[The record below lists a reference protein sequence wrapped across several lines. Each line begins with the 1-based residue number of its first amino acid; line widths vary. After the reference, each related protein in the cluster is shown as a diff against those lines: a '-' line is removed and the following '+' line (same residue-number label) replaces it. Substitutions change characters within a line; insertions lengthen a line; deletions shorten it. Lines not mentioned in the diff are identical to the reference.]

1 MDAKK
6 REIRNL
12 ECQLAFR
19 EASGEASEKGIL
31 GTITGR
37 AICFNAESQILDEW
51 GQTFR
56 EVIAPEAATMEFL
69 NTQDIKINMLHS
81 RELTFGRAKRGTS
94 GNARLSV
101 DEQGVNFEVDVPN
114 CDLGIR
120 ARELTKAGVYDG
132 CSFEFWPDKYDIEER
147 EGGIPLVRHT
157 KFKAITAL
165 TLGMDPAYLQT
176 SLSARELMER
186 ETKTADSDKVEKEK
200 ETAEEAAKEEEKTE
214 ELSNKKAAEDADND
228 TTEDQAADGD
238 TTDKEDDAKREA
250 EEQRQR
256 EEAERQAAREA
267 EQVAGRNRRR
277 SRRNTEEMFETLIY

>member
-19 EASGEASEKGIL
+19 EATGEESAQGIL

-37 AICFNAESQILDEW
+37 AIVFNAESQILDEY

-56 EVIAPEAATMEFL
+56 EVIAPEAATMDFL
-69 NTQDIKINMLHS
+69 NTQDIKINMLHM
-81 RELTFGRAKRGTS
+81 RELTFGRAKRGV

-101 DEQGVNFEVDVPN
+101 DSQGVNFEVAVPN

-120 ARELTKAGVYDG
+120 ARELTKARVYDG

-147 EGGIPLVRHT
+147 EGKVPLVRHT
-157 KFKAITAL
+157 HFRAITAL

-176 SLSARELMER
+176 SLSARELLDSIEHR
-186 ETKTADSDKVEKEK
+186 EDEKEEKKDAEEAEAKAKAEQEAKEK
-200 ETAEEAAKEEEKTE
+200 EE
-214 ELSNKKAAEDADND
+214 
-228 TTEDQAADGD
+228 
-238 TTDKEDDAKREA
+238 REA
-250 EEQRQR
+250 SELAEQEQRER
-256 EEAERQAAREA
+256 EMMAARRRH
-267 EQVAGRNRRR
+267 QLNRLRL
-277 SRRNTEEMFETLIY
+277 EDFEY

>member
-19 EASGEASEKGIL
+19 EATGEASEKGIL
-31 GTITGR
+31 GTISGR
-37 AICFNAESQILDEW
+37 AICFNAESQVLDEY

-81 RELTFGRAKRGTS
+81 RELTFGRAKRGMS

-101 DEQGVNFEVDVPN
+101 DREGVNFEVDVPN

-147 EGGIPLVRHT
+147 EGKVPLVRHT
-157 KFKAITAL
+157 HFRAITAL

-176 SLSARELMER
+176 SLSARELLDSIEHREDTSDDEKKVEQEEKAADEAEKKEESAKDNQEEETDEER
-186 ETKTADSDKVEKEK
+186 EARELAEKEQQ
-200 ETAEEAAKEEEKTE
+200 E
-214 ELSNKKAAEDADND
+214 
-228 TTEDQAADGD
+228 
-238 TTDKEDDAKREA
+238 REA
-250 EEQRQR
+250 
-256 EEAERQAAREA
+256 
-267 EQVAGRNRRR
+267 VAVMRMRRNRLSLMNR
-277 SRRNTEEMFETLIY
+277 EIEDIIY

>member
-6 REIRNL
+6 EIRNL

-19 EASGEASEKGIL
+19 EATGEESAQGIL

-37 AICFNAESQILDEW
+37 AIVFNAESQVLDEY

-56 EVIAPEAATMEFL
+56 EVIAPEAATMDFL
-69 NTQDIKINMLHS
+69 NTQDIKINMLHM
-81 RELTFGRAKRGTS
+81 RELTFGRAKRGV

-101 DEQGVNFEVDVPN
+101 DSQGVNFEVAVPN

-147 EGGIPLVRHT
+147 EGKVPLVRHT
-157 KFKAITAL
+157 HFRAITAL

-176 SLSARELMER
+176 SLSARELLDSIEHREDEER
-186 ETKTADSDKVEKEK
+186 EAREKAEREAAEAKDKAEQEAKEK
-200 ETAEEAAKEEEKTE
+200 EE
-214 ELSNKKAAEDADND
+214 
-228 TTEDQAADGD
+228 
-238 TTDKEDDAKREA
+238 REA
-250 EEQRQR
+250 RELAEQEQRER
-256 EEAERQAAREA
+256 EMMAARRRH
-267 EQVAGRNRRR
+267 QLNRLRL
-277 SRRNTEEMFETLIY
+277 EDFEY

>member
-19 EASGEASEKGIL
+19 EATGEESAQGIL

-37 AICFNAESQILDEW
+37 AIVFNAESQILDEY

-56 EVIAPEAATMEFL
+56 EVIAPEAATMDFL
-69 NTQDIKINMLHS
+69 NTQDIKINMLHM
-81 RELTFGRAKRGTS
+81 RELTFGRAKRGV

-101 DEQGVNFEVDVPN
+101 DSQGVNFEVAVPN

-147 EGGIPLVRHT
+147 EGKVPLVRHT
-157 KFKAITAL
+157 HFRAITAL

-176 SLSARELMER
+176 SLSARELLDSIEHRDEER
-186 ETKTADSDKVEKEK
+186 EAREKAEREAAEAKAKAEQEAKEK
-200 ETAEEAAKEEEKTE
+200 EERDARELAEQEEHE
-214 ELSNKKAAEDADND
+214 
-228 TTEDQAADGD
+228 
-238 TTDKEDDAKREA
+238 REMM
-250 EEQRQR
+250 
-256 EEAERQAAREA
+256 AARRRH
-267 EQVAGRNRRR
+267 QLNRLRLE
-277 SRRNTEEMFETLIY
+277 SFEY

>member
-19 EASGEASEKGIL
+19 EASEEASAQGIL
-31 GTITGR
+31 GTICGR
-37 AICFNAESQILDEW
+37 AICFNAESQIIDEY

-69 NTQDIKINMLHS
+69 NTQDIKINMLHV
-81 RELTFGRAKRGTS
+81 RELTFGRAKRGVS

-101 DEQGVNFEVDVPN
+101 DREGVNFEVDVPN

-132 CSFEFWPDKYDIEER
+132 CSFEFWPDKYDVEER
-147 EGGIPLVRHT
+147 EGKVPLVRHT
-157 KFKAITAL
+157 KFRAITAL

-176 SLSARELMER
+176 SLSARELIESTDTYKAR
-186 ETKTADSDKVEKEK
+186 KA
-200 ETAEEAAKEEEKTE
+200 EEEKKAQE
-214 ELSNKKAAEDADND
+214 E
-228 TTEDQAADGD
+228 
-238 TTDKEDDAKREA
+238 RE
-250 EEQRQR
+250 R
-256 EEAERQAAREA
+256 EEHEKQERIRREQAEHIAYLRNAAAYLE
-267 EQVAGRNRRR
+267 
-277 SRRNTEEMFETLIY
+277 SM

>member
-1 MDAKK
+1 MNAKK

-31 GTITGR
+31 GTICGR
-37 AICFNAESQILDEW
+37 AICFNAESQVLDEY

-56 EVIAPEAATMEFL
+56 EVISPDAATMEFL
-69 NTQDIKINMLHS
+69 NTQDIKINMLHM

-101 DEQGVNFEVDVPN
+101 DGEGVNFEVDVPN

-132 CSFEFWPDKYDIEER
+132 CSFEFWPDQYEIEER
-147 EGGIPLVRHT
+147 EGKIPLVRHT
-157 KFKAITAL
+157 KFRAITAL

-176 SLSARELMER
+176 SLHARELYDQ
-186 ETKTADSDKVEKEK
+186 TPSGIAEKK
-200 ETAEEAAKEEEKTE
+200 AEE
-214 ELSNKKAAEDADND
+214 
-228 TTEDQAADGD
+228 
-238 TTDKEDDAKREA
+238 EA
-250 EEQRQR
+250 RQR
-256 EEAERQAAREA
+256 EEQEKQEAMKREMERRLAAMKRFDNNI
-267 EQVAGRNRRR
+267 Q
-277 SRRNTEEMFETLIY
+277 

>member
-19 EASGEASEKGIL
+19 EATGEESAQGIL

-37 AICFNAESQILDEW
+37 AIVFNAESQVLDEY

-56 EVIAPEAATMEFL
+56 EVIAPEAATMDFL
-69 NTQDIKINMLHS
+69 NTQDIKINMLHM
-81 RELTFGRAKRGTS
+81 RELTFGRAKRGV

-101 DEQGVNFEVDVPN
+101 DSQGVNFEVAVPN

-120 ARELTKAGVYDG
+120 ARELTKAKVYDG

-147 EGGIPLVRHT
+147 EGKVPLVRHT
-157 KFKAITAL
+157 HFRAITAL

-176 SLSARELMER
+176 SLSARELLDTIEHR
-186 ETKTADSDKVEKEK
+186 EEEEK
-200 ETAEEAAKEEEKTE
+200 ETTDDEKKVEEEEKAAEEAEEKEE
-214 ELSNKKAAEDADND
+214 SAE
-228 TTEDQAADGD
+228 T
-238 TTDKEDDAKREA
+238 KEA
-250 EEQRQR
+250 EETDEER
-256 EEAERQAAREA
+256 EARELA
-267 EQVAGRNRRR
+267 EQEEHEREAVAVMRMRRNRLSLMNR
-277 SRRNTEEMFETLIY
+277 EIEDIIY